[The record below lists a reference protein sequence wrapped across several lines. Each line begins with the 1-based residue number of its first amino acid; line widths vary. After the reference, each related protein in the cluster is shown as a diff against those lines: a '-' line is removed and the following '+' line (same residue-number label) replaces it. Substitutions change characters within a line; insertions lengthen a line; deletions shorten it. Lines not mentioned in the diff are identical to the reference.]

1 MNEETLLKKLE
12 ELHNKYLQNNKEEEK
27 EIEKSHE
34 KIEQNDETEE
44 TYHSLRFLIN
54 KLSKNTYKCLQ
65 IQKENAE
72 TLDIILNIVDK
83 VNGEYEE
90 E

>member
-1 MNEETLLKKLE
+1 MNDETLLEKLE
-12 ELHNKYLQNNKEEEK
+12 ELHNRYLQRNKEEKEK
-27 EIEKSHE
+27 GRRPE
-34 KIEQNDETEE
+34 KIEQDDEMEE

-72 TLDIILNIVDK
+72 ILDIILNSVDK
-83 VNGEYEE
+83 VNGEYEV
-90 E
+90 